1 MRRVNSSAFIAASS
15 IISRTLALQVTP
27 GSACASLCLDS
38 AQRDT
43 PLGTSDIVC
52 DDSDYFSSEGGVKF
66 KKCEE
71 CLQTSKAVNGS
82 ESDSSRF
89 LYNLRYASATCLFN
103 YPEHNANSTASC
115 DLDTACKPLQKAVET
130 GLSSQTGAADFSY
143 CSADDSAFHGSSI
156 DNCVTCLQS
165 SSSSYVANFLV
176 ALQAGCEQQP
186 APGVLLGLSGEIF
199 SEQPVNITSA
209 ASNSTTLTKGGDRD
223 GLSTAAIVGI
233 AIGAT
238 ALFVIAIIL
247 FTIYWCRQKRYDRE
261 DKTVADHTAFYSK
274 EQGSGSYLASVTSA
288 NSRRPAPSFTTDH
301 RAPPPSYA
309 PPGAQGLEMD
319 VMNNAEYYDRME
331 GKVRGR
337 PLAAAA
343 AKPKS
348 QHRESIETFDSASHV
363 DTAAL
368 PTHPAYIPRDRM
380 VPSRVGSRASHHS
393 TPSIRSEPRF
403 TKPDPYTIQVY
414 MNGVNDAKNAAASP
428 PSQDP
433 GPRVDGINRNVG
445 INRETSLRN
454 IQIELAGP
462 PEVSASA
469 PRPSISESVATLRQG
484 RTTPIP
490 PQGAGRA
497 TPVPLQ
503 GGRTTP
509 IPLSS
514 SPSQNGGSRRGT
526 PAPAHPS
533 VSSSISSSP
542 SPDTDALGIMG
553 AGAGSGPPRIPSLIL
568 PSMPR
573 IRVPNKKPP
582 KLVITDASPV
592 DAITGPLA
600 FPDSRFSTR
609 PPPPPGQAQDRIV
622 EQTVDRGG
630 RSVEVPIGSGK
641 SYLYG

>member
-1 MRRVNSSAFIAASS
+1 MTGTTRGYYMRHWLTMYHLV
-15 IISRTLALQVTP
+15 
-27 GSACASLCLDS
+27 
-38 AQRDT
+38 
-43 PLGTSDIVC
+43 
-52 DDSDYFSSEGGVKF
+52 
-66 KKCEE
+66 
-71 CLQTSKAVNGS
+71 
-82 ESDSSRF
+82 
-89 LYNLRYASATCLFN
+89 
-103 YPEHNANSTASC
+103 
-115 DLDTACKPLQKAVET
+115 
-130 GLSSQTGAADFSY
+130 
-143 CSADDSAFHGSSI
+143 
-156 DNCVTCLQS
+156 
-165 SSSSYVANFLV
+165 LV

-209 ASNSTTLTKGGDRD
+209 ASNSTTLTKGGDRKD
-223 GLSTAAIVGI
+223 LSTAAIVGI

-261 DKTVADHTAFYSK
+261 DKRVADHAAFYSK

-288 NSRRPAPSFTTDH
+288 NSRRPAPSFTIDH

-337 PLAAAA
+337 PVAAAA
-343 AKPKS
+343 VKPKP

-368 PTHPAYIPRDRM
+368 PTHPAYIPRETM
-380 VPSRVGSRASHHS
+380 VPSRVGSRASHNS

-414 MNGVNDAKNAAASP
+414 IDGVNDAKNAVASP

-433 GPRVDGINRNVG
+433 GPRVDGINRNVGITRDVG

-462 PEVSASA
+462 PEVSTSA

-497 TPVPLQ
+497 TPVPPQ

-509 IPLSS
+509 IPPSS

-533 VSSSISSSP
+533 VSSSLSSSP
-542 SPDTDALGIMG
+542 SPEHDAFGITGIG
-553 AGAGSGPPRIPSLIL
+553 AGAGPPRIPSLIL

-609 PPPPPGQAQDRIV
+609 PPPPPGQAQAQDRIV
-622 EQTVDRGG
+622 EQTVDRVG

>member
-1 MRRVNSSAFIAASS
+1 MM
-15 IISRTLALQVTP
+15 
-27 GSACASLCLDS
+27 
-38 AQRDT
+38 
-43 PLGTSDIVC
+43 
-52 DDSDYFSSEGGVKF
+52 Y
-66 KKCEE
+66 
-71 CLQTSKAVNGS
+71 
-82 ESDSSRF
+82 
-89 LYNLRYASATCLFN
+89 Y
-103 YPEHNANSTASC
+103 
-115 DLDTACKPLQKAVET
+115 
-130 GLSSQTGAADFSY
+130 
-143 CSADDSAFHGSSI
+143 
-156 DNCVTCLQS
+156 
-165 SSSSYVANFLV
+165 LV
-176 ALQAGCEQQP
+176 LLALQAGCAQQP

-209 ASNSTTLTKGGDRD
+209 ASNSTTLTKGGDKEE
-223 GLSTAAIVGI
+223 LSTAAIVGI

-247 FTIYWCRQKRYDRE
+247 FTIYWFRQKRYDRE
-261 DKTVADHTAFYSK
+261 DKREADRAAFYSK
-274 EQGSGSYLASVTSA
+274 ERGSGSYMASVTSA
-288 NSRRPAPSFTTDH
+288 NSSRRPAPSFTIDH

-309 PPGAQGLEMD
+309 PPGAQGLGLEMD

-331 GKVRGR
+331 GKIRGR
-337 PLAAAA
+337 PLAAGAA
-343 AKPKS
+343 AAVKPKT
-348 QHRESIETFDSASHV
+348 QRRESIETFDSASHV

-393 TPSIRSEPRF
+393 SSTPSIRSEPRF

-414 MNGVNDAKNAAASP
+414 MNGVSDAKNAVASP

-445 INRETSLRN
+445 ITRDVGINRETSLRN
-454 IQIELAGP
+454 IQVELAGP

-469 PRPSISESVATLRQG
+469 PRPSISESVATTLRQG

-497 TPVPLQ
+497 TPIPPQ

-509 IPLSS
+509 IPLSA
-514 SPSQNGGSRRGT
+514 SPSQNGGSSRRGT

-533 VSSSISSSP
+533 VSSSLSSSP
-542 SPDTDALGIMG
+542 SPDNDTFSG
-553 AGAGSGPPRIPSLIL
+553 AGAGAAGAGPPRIPSLIL

-582 KLVITDASPV
+582 KLVITGASPV
-592 DAITGPLA
+592 EAITGPLA
-600 FPDSRFSTR
+600 FPDSRFSIR
-609 PPPPPGQAQDRIV
+609 PPPPPGQAQAQDRIV
-622 EQTVDRGG
+622 EQMVDRVG